1 MSKETK
7 DTEFEALKN
16 VWKQHYA
23 EVKALK
29 KEHKAA
35 VRSVTVQRALN
46 GVEAS
51 LSRLGLTFNEIDSL
65 GQTEFSKSQEHT
77 GNVDKTDIDSGLKKA
92 NTVKEAIKTQQ
103 IKAKESL
110 EIIKNEMG
118 LINDKI
124 NKRARVSKTSKTI
137 GRQMRNNEY

>member
-7 DTEFEALKN
+7 HTEFEALKN

-35 VRSVTVQRALN
+35 VRNATVQRALN

-65 GQTEFSKSQEHT
+65 GPTEFSKSQEHT
-77 GNVDKTDIDSGLKKA
+77 GNIDKTHIDSGLEKA
-92 NTVKEAIKTQQ
+92 ITAKEASKTQQ

-118 LINDKI
+118 LINDEI
-124 NKRARVSKTSKTI
+124 NKRARASKTSKTI
-137 GRQMRNNEY
+137 GRQ

>member
-7 DTEFEALKN
+7 HTEFEALKS

-77 GNVDKTDIDSGLKKA
+77 GNVDKTDIDTGLKKA

-137 GRQMRNNEY
+137 GRQ

>member
-1 MSKETK
+1 LSKETK
-7 DTEFEALKN
+7 HTEFEALKN

-35 VRSVTVQRALN
+35 VRSATVQRALN

-65 GQTEFSKSQEHT
+65 GPTEFSKSQEHT
-77 GNVDKTDIDSGLKKA
+77 GNVDKTDIDSGLEKA
-92 NTVKEAIKTQQ
+92 IAVKEASKTQQ

-118 LINDKI
+118 LINDEI
-124 NKRARVSKTSKTI
+124 NKRARASKTSKTI
-137 GRQMRNNEY
+137 GKH

>member
-16 VWKQHYA
+16 VWKKHYA

-29 KEHKAA
+29 KEHKAT
-35 VRSVTVQRALN
+35 VRSATVQRALN

-92 NTVKEAIKTQQ
+92 NTVKEASKTQQ

-118 LINDKI
+118 LINDEI
-124 NKRARVSKTSKTI
+124 NKRARASKTSKTI
-137 GRQMRNNEY
+137 GRQ

>member
-1 MSKETK
+1 LSKETK
-7 DTEFEALKN
+7 HTEFEALKN

-29 KEHKAA
+29 KERKAA
-35 VRSVTVQRALN
+35 VRSATVQRALN

-65 GQTEFSKSQEHT
+65 GPTEFSNSQEHT
-77 GNVDKTDIDSGLKKA
+77 GNVDKTHIDSGLEKA
-92 NTVKEAIKTQQ
+92 ITAKEASKTQQ

-118 LINDKI
+118 LINDEI
-124 NKRARVSKTSKTI
+124 NKRARASKTSKTI
-137 GRQMRNNEY
+137 GRQ

>member
-7 DTEFEALKN
+7 HTEFEALKN

-35 VRSVTVQRALN
+35 VRSATVQRALN

-65 GQTEFSKSQEHT
+65 GPTEFSKSQEHT
-77 GNVDKTDIDSGLKKA
+77 GNVDKTHIDSGLEKA
-92 NTVKEAIKTQQ
+92 IAVKEASKTQQ
-103 IKAKESL
+103 TKAKESL

-118 LINDKI
+118 LINDEI
-124 NKRARVSKTSKTI
+124 NKRARASKTSKTI
-137 GRQMRNNEY
+137 GRQ

>member
-137 GRQMRNNEY
+137 GRQ

>member
-7 DTEFEALKN
+7 HTEFEALKS

-35 VRSVTVQRALN
+35 VRSATVQRALN

-137 GRQMRNNEY
+137 GRQ

>member
-118 LINDKI
+118 LINDEI
-124 NKRARVSKTSKTI
+124 NKRARASKTSKTI
-137 GRQMRNNEY
+137 GRQ

>member
-7 DTEFEALKN
+7 HTEFEALKN
-16 VWKQHYA
+16 VWKQHYT

-35 VRSVTVQRALN
+35 VRSATVQRALN

-65 GQTEFSKSQEHT
+65 GPTEFSKSQEHT
-77 GNVDKTDIDSGLKKA
+77 GNVDKTHIDSGLEKA
-92 NTVKEAIKTQQ
+92 ITAKEASKTQQ

-118 LINDKI
+118 
-124 NKRARVSKTSKTI
+124 
-137 GRQMRNNEY
+137 

>member
-16 VWKQHYA
+16 VWKKHYA

-29 KEHKAA
+29 KEHKAT
-35 VRSVTVQRALN
+35 VRSATVQRALN

-118 LINDKI
+118 LINDEI
-124 NKRARVSKTSKTI
+124 NKRARASKTSKTI
-137 GRQMRNNEY
+137 GKQ

>member
-1 MSKETK
+1 LSKESK
-7 DTEFEALKN
+7 HTEFEALKN

-23 EVKALK
+23 DVKALK

-35 VRSVTVQRALN
+35 VRSASVQRALH

-51 LSRLGLTFNEIDSL
+51 LSRLGLTFNDIDSL
-65 GQTEFSKSQEHT
+65 GQTEFSKSQDHT
-77 GNVDKTDIDSGLKKA
+77 GNVDKSDIDSELEKA
-92 NTVKEAIKTQQ
+92 STAKEASKTQQ

-118 LINDKI
+118 LINDEI
-124 NKRARVSKTSKTI
+124 NKRARASKTSKTI
-137 GRQMRNNEY
+137 GKQ

>member
-7 DTEFEALKN
+7 YTEFEALKN

-29 KEHKAA
+29 KEHKSAF
-35 VRSVTVQRALN
+35 RSATVQRALH

-51 LSRLGLTFNEIDSL
+51 LSRLVLTFNEFDSL
-65 GQTEFSKSQEHT
+65 GQTEFSKSHEHT
-77 GNVDKTDIDSGLKKA
+77 GNVDKTDIDSGLEKA
-92 NTVKEAIKTQQ
+92 SMAKEASKTQQ
-103 IKAKESL
+103 IKAKENL

-118 LINDKI
+118 LINDEI
-124 NKRARVSKTSKTI
+124 NKRARASKTSKTI
-137 GRQMRNNEY
+137 GR

>member
-7 DTEFEALKN
+7 HTEFEALKS

-35 VRSVTVQRALN
+35 VRSATVQRALN

-118 LINDKI
+118 LINDEI
-124 NKRARVSKTSKTI
+124 NKRARASKTSKTI
-137 GRQMRNNEY
+137 GRQ

>member
-7 DTEFEALKN
+7 HTEFEALKN

-92 NTVKEAIKTQQ
+92 NTVKEASKTQQ

-118 LINDKI
+118 LINDEI
-124 NKRARVSKTSKTI
+124 NKRARASKTSKTI
-137 GRQMRNNEY
+137 GRQ